1 MQDIAYMFGEKD
13 DYYKPIQVQGL
24 FDNNYRRYQ
33 FRGDPDRNLLFDIYI
48 KKVIPYIRILIDEMK
63 YAEQKIQL
71 LICINLV
78 HMIIKDLC

>member
-1 MQDIAYMFGEKD
+1 MFGEKD

-48 KKVIPYIRILIDEMK
+48 KKVIPYIEYELMK
-63 YAEQKIQL
+63 
-71 LICINLV
+71 
-78 HMIIKDLC
+78 